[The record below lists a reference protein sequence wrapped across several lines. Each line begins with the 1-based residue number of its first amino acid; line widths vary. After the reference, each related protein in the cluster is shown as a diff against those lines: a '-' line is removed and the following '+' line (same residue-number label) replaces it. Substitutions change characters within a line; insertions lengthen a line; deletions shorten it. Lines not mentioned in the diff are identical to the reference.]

1 MTSYARKA
9 LFPVVAGAALVI
21 GAAGPASAS
30 TQIGDGLV
38 NVQVG
43 DITIEDA
50 VDVGVAAEVAA
61 NVCGVEV
68 GPVAVLGTAVDADGA
83 PRTVCTTDQGPIEI
97 TN

>member
-1 MTSYARKA
+1 MTSYVRKA

-50 VDVGVAAEVAA
+50 VDVAVAAEVAA
-61 NVCGVEV
+61 NVCGVDV
-68 GPVAVLGTAVDADGA
+68 GPVEVLGTAVDADGA
-83 PRTVCTTDQGPIEI
+83 PRTVCTTNQGPIEI

>member
-1 MTSYARKA
+1 MTSFVRKTIV
-9 LFPVVAGAALVI
+9 PVAAGAAFLL
-21 GAAGPASAS
+21 AAAAPASAS

-50 VDVGVAAEVAA
+50 VDVAVAAEVAA

-83 PRTVCTTDQGPIEI
+83 PRTVCTTDQGPIQI

>member
-1 MTSYARKA
+1 MTISVRKA

-50 VDVGVAAEVAA
+50 VDVAVAAEVAA

-83 PRTVCTTDQGPIEI
+83 PRTVCTTDQGPIQI